1 MLPDSTTNEPRSHGF
16 VQYAIKAQQ
25 PVPDNTLISNT
36 AYIYFDFNPAVVT
49 NTTESLMVYE
59 IPTYTTEPSKPQ
71 FQCYPNP
78 ITNTLTIQ
86 QPTAQT
92 ATYTLYNTL
101 GEVVSKGAFDTPTHT
116 IPVSHLPV
124 GMYYLQVN
132 GVSFKVMKQ

>member
-1 MLPDSTTNEPRSHGF
+1 MQQGKVYYRLQSVDKDG
-16 VQYAIKAQQ
+16 KAQYSHL
-25 PVPDNTLISNT
+25 VSIERKG
-36 AYIYFDFNPAVVT
+36 
-49 NTTESLMVYE
+49 TTSY
-59 IPTYTTEPSKPQ
+59 
-71 FQCYPNP
+71 YPNP

-86 QPTAQT
+86 QPTPQT

-101 GEVVSKGAFDTPTHT
+101 GEVVSKGSFDTPTHT

>member
-1 MLPDSTTNEPRSHGF
+1 DDKIAWYENQLIAAVGVNNSTSINHSIL
-16 VQYAIKAQQ
+16 Y
-25 PVPDNTLISNT
+25 
-36 AYIYFDFNPAVVT
+36 
-49 NTTESLMVYE
+49 
-59 IPTYTTEPSKPQ
+59 
-71 FQCYPNP
+71 YPNP

-101 GEVVSKGAFDTPTHT
+101 GQAVDKGTFDTPTHT
-116 IPVSHLPV
+116 IPVSHLAV